1 MRIVEPVVEI
11 EKVDYNKIMKNL
23 ERACRTCYRSEDK
36 ITEES
41 YKTLLKN
48 CIIRGH
54 EAILV
59 QEKI

>member
-1 MRIVEPVVEI
+1 MKIIEPVVEI
-11 EKVDYNKIMKNL
+11 EKVDYNKMMKNL

-48 CIIRGH
+48 VPPRLIAPHRH
-54 EAILV
+54 NL
-59 QEKI
+59 